1 MTTTVIPG
9 VSPAELDVMQAA
21 AACFLGSPASMT
33 VVATQLGALAQDAI
47 PASAG
52 GADRDPPKYY
62 RANGHHFM
70 MMWSRA
76 A

>member
-33 VVATQLGALAQDAI
+33 VVATQLGALAQDAS
-47 PASAG
+47 PESAG
-52 GADRDPPKYY
+52 REDIAPPKYW
-62 RANGHHFM
+62 RINGPHFM
-70 MMWSRA
+70 AMWSRA

>member
-33 VVATQLGALAQDAI
+33 VVATQLGALAQDAS

-52 GADRDPPKYY
+52 RVSAHRDLYR

-70 MMWSRA
+70 AMWPRPA
-76 A
+76 